1 MKKAKTI
8 QQFAEENPDKV
19 HTVDSEKLEKAN
31 KNIENALR
39 KGDIK
44 VKEEFKGEIIIIP
57 SANISGALEQPS
69 YLMNKMLGLVT
80 RVYDEEHATTFLQE
94 MKQDDE
100 TLIACMVLE
109 GEVVGI
115 GCICESH
122 ISFGVYELFW
132 GMVDEEYRGCE
143 YGKQLVKQ
151 RIEFVKA
158 NREGKSKPTDII
170 AITKSPWHLERCGF
184 EKIKETNSGEG
195 EVLMYRII

>member
-1 MKKAKTI
+1 MKKIKALY
-8 QQFAEENPDKV
+8 KV
-19 HTVDSEKLEKAN
+19 TDSNIDGEKLEKAN

-57 SANISGALEQPS
+57 SANISGTLEQSS

-80 RVYDEEHATTFLQE
+80 RVYDEEHATTFMQE

-122 ISFGVYELFW
+122 ISFGVYEMFW
-132 GMVDEEYRGCE
+132 GMIDERYRGNGWGKILVDE
-143 YGKQLVKQ
+143 
-151 RIEFVKA
+151 RIKYVLENK
-158 NREGKSKPTDII
+158 NGKSTPTDII
-170 AITKSPWHLERCGF
+170 VVTTKPWHLERCGF
-184 EKIKETNSGEG
+184 EVLKKLNDEG
-195 EVLMYRII
+195 ELLMYLKIQEK